1 MKKSI
6 FKTILQ
12 KLFKKIFYQLFKIK
26 HGKISFVEAGQSD
39 LFKEDFFFLKNRNES
54 IKYSIFT
61 CPNARL
67 YTDRIQDTAV
77 IKNNILLNKP
87 SFQLRDNMFDLNIEK
102 NVVLKNGTPYMQKKL
117 NGTVLSLLTGGG
129 GNNNF
134 FHWLFDVLPRMAIVE
149 KKINLDKINYFLC
162 PNLNKWQMQT
172 LELLG
177 INKKRCLSSIKY
189 RHIKADNI
197 ITTSHP
203 YIRSSDIINDIENI
217 PIWISEWL
225 KNKFLISKSNKK
237 FPKKIY
243 IDRSD
248 SESNL
253 REFRY
258 ITNEI
263 EVVEFLK
270 TKNFIPVR
278 LSDLNFEDE
287 VRLFNEAET
296 IIGLHGAGLSNLIW
310 CNNNTLIIEL
320 RNKYTN
326 KVFENLAIQNHVN
339 YKKLEYEPTKKF
351 IANHYGSIKV
361 NINQLEKII

>member
-39 LFKEDFFFLKNRNES
+39 LFKEDLVFLKNRNES

-177 INKKRCLSSIKY
+177 INKKRCLS
-189 RHIKADNI
+189 R
-197 ITTSHP
+197 
-203 YIRSSDIINDIENI
+203 RVEN
-217 PIWISEWL
+217 
-225 KNKFLISKSNKK
+225 
-237 FPKKIY
+237 
-243 IDRSD
+243 
-248 SESNL
+248 
-253 REFRY
+253 
-258 ITNEI
+258 
-263 EVVEFLK
+263 
-270 TKNFIPVR
+270 
-278 LSDLNFEDE
+278 
-287 VRLFNEAET
+287 
-296 IIGLHGAGLSNLIW
+296 
-310 CNNNTLIIEL
+310 
-320 RNKYTN
+320 
-326 KVFENLAIQNHVN
+326 
-339 YKKLEYEPTKKF
+339 
-351 IANHYGSIKV
+351 
-361 NINQLEKII
+361 